1 MLSGQTV
8 AIIATAI
15 LVALITISAIVVALC
30 HRREG
35 RIRKDA
41 SVPKSVSLYEIKN
54 LRPLPKR
61 PSKP

>member
-8 AIIATAI
+8 AIIAIAI
-15 LVALITISAIVVALC
+15 LVALITISALAVALR

-35 RIRKDA
+35 RIRKDV
-41 SVPKSVSLYEIKN
+41 SVPKSVSLYEIEN